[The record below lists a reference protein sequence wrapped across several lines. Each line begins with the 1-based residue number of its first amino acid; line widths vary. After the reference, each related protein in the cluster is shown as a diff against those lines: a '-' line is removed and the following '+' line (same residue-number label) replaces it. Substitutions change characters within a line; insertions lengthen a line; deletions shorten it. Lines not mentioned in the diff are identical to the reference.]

1 MIMKKILILTSVLFF
16 YLSSI
21 SQSPETVVGI
31 EVKALEDYHQSSKI
45 KNAFTS
51 RIQQGLTKK
60 GIGSSKYAPFK
71 VVGTISSGGVSYT
84 ATAPV
89 RMVHTYFFEL
99 QLENSSSGE
108 VFGTYSEEVRSV
120 KRSEQEAVRQAIHQ
134 LNFSDTDFQN
144 FIAETKTQIQD
155 YYQSNCKAILA
166 NARRAQ
172 SQKSY
177 AEAIAH
183 LQSIPTTSE
192 CGEESNTQMEETMKA
207 YESFACSQYL
217 TKARALIANRQP
229 GEAAAVLMIIPNT
242 NACSDKI
249 NSLIDELQLRKDQI
263 DQQTWDRTMAL
274 HQVKTEQEKLRYQ
287 FLSNLAY
294 FNSRPD
300 LQVILDRDIIVVD

>member
-1 MIMKKILILTSVLFF
+1 MIMKKILILTSLLFF
-16 YLSSI
+16 YISSI

-31 EVKALEDYHQSSKI
+31 EVKAIESYHQSDKI
-45 KNAFTS
+45 KNTFAS

-60 GIGSSKYAPFK
+60 GIGSSSYAPFK

-89 RMVHTYFFEL
+89 RMVHTYYFDL
-99 QLENSSSGE
+99 QLENAESGE
-108 VFGTYSEEVRSV
+108 VFGTYSEAVRSV
-120 KRSEQEAVRQAIHQ
+120 KRSEQEAVRQAIHE
-134 LNFSDTDFQN
+134 LNFNDTDFQN
-144 FIAETKTQIQD
+144 FIAKTKTKIQD

-166 NARRAQ
+166 NAHRAQ
-172 SQKSY
+172 SQKNYS
-177 AEAIAH
+177 EAITH

-217 TKARALIANRQP
+217 SKAKALIANRQP
-229 GEAAAVLMIIPNT
+229 SQAVALLMIIPNT

-249 NSLIDELQLRKDQI
+249 ISLIDELQLRKDQI
-263 DQQTWDRTMAL
+263 DKQTWERTMAL
-274 HQVKTEQEKLRYQ
+274 HKMETEQEKLRYQ

-300 LQVILDRDIIVVD
+300 LQVILERDIIVVD